1 MRFPDWIRADE
12 ARQIELAHSIGI
24 SNKDEV
30 DLFVGICRYAEKY
43 ATSQILLK
51 PFYRELYTYAI
62 QINNRNLQ
70 NEQKMVATL
79 QDVYKIL
86 YKNLYLSPIQENG
99 KIIGFTLQDPRD
111 PSNKITPIIVSLR
124 NVLYLPAVSNPK
136 PFPTRD
142 TLPPDVRTSEYV
154 REVDIQNLSTELVEE
169 LKNQQDLIV
178 VLKFPNETDMV
189 VPAEDVASLPKIAWE
204 RLDRIFQ
211 TQPNMFALFVN
222 KMRQIHK
229 ASMPSIENIEQFFT
243 WLQKDISLLQ
253 AFCHQVITSVDPKKE
268 NLLFQIGWILQSF
281 TFLGKQ
287 AEKKEDFRKQA
298 MHAILQIFER
308 YAVPFSHRQVLGFRE
323 KSSVLR
329 AFKENDYIDLVKDF
343 FDTYTVPEK
352 EGLPPPIFV
361 FRLNGEVRYIHRSHF
376 LRIFLDLLDSTALDI
391 KQNLE
396 KQAEDRASDF
406 LRMPFMK
413 TKELFVIYL
422 QELLEEKNDMLSD
435 LLNNTPLLFQ
445 FLYYH
450 IQKNPSIKPEALRFF
465 ENMDDTS
472 HPIRRSLDEILHISY
487 EDLVKLAEYNMP
499 FNFIEFFLNV
509 LVKPFQWFFGLFSKK
524 MDEAITKALAEKKE
538 MNEWLAAT
546 TSKKKKKQEN
556 YISLSDVEKSTKNT
570 KVNEESLVNL
580 IHSIA
585 GREPIEEVLK
595 NLGEKWNKTLSA
607 EAKKD
612 NFDLVHSKILSRL
625 RFLKHIDASVVQHEV
640 SNIMRTEKFIEKI
653 HNKDAF
659 SAYLTLWMAHT
670 ALKLQEQ
677 RQKTK

>member
-1 MRFPDWIRADE
+1 MRFPEWIRADE
-12 ARQIELAHSIGI
+12 ARQIELAHSMGI
-24 SNKDEV
+24 SSKDEV

-43 ATSQILLK
+43 NTSQILLK
-51 PFYRELYTYAI
+51 PFYKELYTYAV

-70 NEQKMVATL
+70 NEQQMLATL
-79 QDVYKIL
+79 QEVYKTL

-99 KIIGFTLQDPRD
+99 KVIGFTLQDPRD
-111 PSNKITPIIVSLR
+111 PANKIIPIIVSLR
-124 NVLYLPAVSNPK
+124 NALYLPAVSNPK
-136 PFPTRD
+136 PFPTRE

-154 REVDIQNLSTELVEE
+154 REVDIQTLSTGLVEE
-169 LKNQQDLIV
+169 FKNQQDLIV
-178 VLKFPNETDMV
+178 VVKFPNETDMV
-189 VPAEDVASLPKIAWE
+189 VPAEDFASLPKIAWE

-229 ASMPSIENIEQFFT
+229 ATMPSIENVEQFFT
-243 WLQKDISLLQ
+243 WLQKDVSLLQ
-253 AFCHQVITSVDPKKE
+253 AFCHQLIASADPKKE
-268 NLLFQIGWILQSF
+268 NLLFQIGWILQAF

-329 AFKENDYIDLVKDF
+329 AFKENDYIDLVKEF
-343 FDTYTVPEK
+343 LDTYTVPEK
-352 EGLPPPIFV
+352 EGLPPAIFV

-376 LRIFLDLLDSTALDI
+376 LRIFLDLLDSIALDI

-396 KQAEDRASDF
+396 RQAEDRPSDF

-422 QELLEEKNDMLSD
+422 QELVEEKNDMLAD

-450 IQKNPSIKPEALRFF
+450 VQKNAAIKPEALRFF
-465 ENMDDTS
+465 ENMDDIS
-472 HPIRRSLDEILHISY
+472 HPVRRPLDEILRISY

-499 FNFIEFFLNV
+499 FNFVEFFLNV
-509 LVKPFQWFFGLFSKK
+509 LVKPFQWFFGLFGKK

-538 MNEWLAAT
+538 MSEWLAAT
-546 TSKKKKKQEN
+546 KSHKDKKQEN
-556 YISLSDVEKSTKNT
+556 YVSLSDVEKSTKNT
-570 KVNEESLVNL
+570 KVNEESLADL
-580 IHSIA
+580 IRSIA
-585 GREPIEEVLK
+585 GREPVEEVLK
-595 NLGEKWNKTLSA
+595 NLGDKWNKTLSA

-625 RFLKHIDASVVQHEV
+625 RFLKHIDASVVQHEI

-659 SAYLTLWMAHT
+659 RAYITLWMAHT

-677 RQKTK
+677 RQKKK